1 MLSMPAAS
9 SDPACCKLLPA
20 DMQIQLMLVCLS
32 SSWLFADTVRILQ
45 YQLETAILL
54 I

>member
-20 DMQIQLMLVCLS
+20 DMQIQLMLSVSIELLAICRYI
-32 SSWLFADTVRILQ
+32 VRTIAVS
-45 YQLETAILL
+45 T
-54 I
+54 